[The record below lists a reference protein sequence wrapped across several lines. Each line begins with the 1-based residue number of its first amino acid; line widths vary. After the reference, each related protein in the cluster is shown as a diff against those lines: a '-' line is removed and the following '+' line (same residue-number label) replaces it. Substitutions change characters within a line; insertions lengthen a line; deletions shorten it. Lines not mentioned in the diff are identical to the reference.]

1 MCPRRVGHVE
11 QADADDQQCRRQ
23 PRSERPLEEQL
34 GYAVLTAGRRRLVL
48 LGVSS
53 EVASQRERE
62 QKCQGREQRD
72 GPRQGGH
79 HDSHHRVVRRASLVD
94 RQTRKEGWPPRNAQS
109 ATTSATPSRELPL
122 IEFDAA

>member
-1 MCPRRVGHVE
+1 VCPRRVGHVE

-94 RQTRKEGWPPRNAQS
+94 RQTRKEGWPPRNAPVGNDQRHGEPR
-109 ATTSATPSRELPL
+109 ATL
-122 IEFDAA
+122 IEFDPA